1 MPTTVLYHLH
11 RICIISF
18 FLLTESLVLYA
29 QTITRSSIGLMS
41 GTVISKDGEP
51 LVGATVK
58 FTDTQIGASRTQIF
72 YHG

>member
-1 MPTTVLYHLH
+1 
-11 RICIISF
+11 
-18 FLLTESLVLYA
+18 LVLHA
-29 QTITRSSIGLMS
+29 QTITRSSFGLMS

-58 FTDTQIGASRTQIF
+58 FADTQIRASRTQIF